1 MSRIGSPR
9 PGSRPSMLRRPP
21 PIDTKRPLGS
31 AARRNSAARRCAGE
45 PAGRGPSATW
55 RLAHVIARVP
65 LTRFT
70 RATGTTG
77 AVGRALAGDVLAD
90 SAVVVDDVDVD
101 VDALLL
107 LSSPLN
113 RSPSAPLVIAQISTP
128 ASTSWT

>member
-1 MSRIGSPR
+1 
-9 PGSRPSMLRRPP
+9 MLRRPP
-21 PIDTKRPLGS
+21 PIETKRPLGS

-70 RATGTTG
+70 RAMGTTG
-77 AVGRALAGDVLAD
+77 AAGRALGGDVLAG
-90 SAVVVDDVDVD
+90 SAVPDGVVVVVD
-101 VDALLL
+101 ALL

-128 ASTSWT
+128 ASTSWTARTMMR

>member
-1 MSRIGSPR
+1 MSRIGAPR
-9 PGSRPSMLRRPP
+9 PPSWPVMLRRPP
-21 PIDTKRPLGS
+21 PMGTKRPLGS

-70 RATGTTG
+70 RAVGTTG
-77 AVGRALAGDVLAD
+77 PAGRALVGDVLAG
-90 SAVVVDDVDVD
+90 SAVPDGVVVD
-101 VDALLL
+101 VDALL

-113 RSPSAPLVIAQISTP
+113 RSPSVPLVIA
-128 ASTSWT
+128 

>member
-1 MSRIGSPR
+1 
-9 PGSRPSMLRRPP
+9 MLRRPP

-77 AVGRALAGDVLAD
+77 AAGRALAGDVLAD
-90 SAVVVDDVDVD
+90 SAVVDDVDVD

-113 RSPSAPLVIAQISTP
+113 RSP
-128 ASTSWT
+128 